1 MKKTVLLSILGIGLA
16 NFGNAQVTVTNN
28 TTFNTAEQML
38 LANELNFSGEPF
50 AEFLGNDLGLL
61 DPMVVDQPNQIS
73 YTLGIENYEYSRYL
87 LQVLGAQSGLG
98 LHMMWS
104 PMVEQMAAMQP
115 PSFDGQFTGGMANG
129 FKEDDQFMMIM
140 GNFQTDSNQLAP
152 ANPFPQFADF
162 MSGNMQLPQTVAT
175 NFPMDFASLRFD
187 RTLMDKTLNPAAMGL
202 SAMKQYLWARDML
215 GSFHDGANN
224 NIVADGIITPDLT
237 GSPMFDPNNNVF
249 YGGNNLDGL
258 MGQIL
263 TAQSVNKTMFLI
275 NRMAYDGTTLGAV
288 DPATYDPAN
297 GIKYFPHKIAVS
309 EGDMGMM
316 LPPMLNQP
324 LTVTDASSYLYDQL
338 AYLWATSG
346 FKNMMDPT
354 INDAQHYAYHSVF
367 DGFPFPAPM
376 SVTGTP
382 GPFDLMMGTSKVLF
396 LNTMAMH
403 YNEIFGTFVDTATLS
418 GGVVT
423 KGNTISAQNAA
434 YSLVVLGEFA
444 TQFAGTPMLTP
455 AVDALNAQANF
466 IITNLKDATG
476 GYNNSFTIGTGAST
490 SVKTLATQ
498 AAIIRGLYAAYSYT
512 ANTTYKTEADN
523 LYSYMLNNFYV
534 PSAEMFK
541 TELGNDLAT
550 YTPNNLAL
558 LSGAMREAKIT
569 GNQTDA
575 ELVYT
580 RVFKTTY
587 NKMILAEAMQSGE
600 TGSDSDGDGIPFMA
614 GGTRPYAFA
623 AEGTHTFAPLSTN
636 SFNLKYNVTLY
647 PNPATENISIEFSN
661 QNLTSGIKATIYD
674 ISGRTIS
681 STITNADNQKVTIP
695 VNTLTNGTYFVRLTS
710 NNDTIG
716 IEKFIKQ

>member
-1 MKKTVLLSILGIGLA
+1 MKKTVLFLILGIGLA
-16 NFGNAQVTVTNN
+16 NFANAQVTITNS
-28 TTFNTAEQML
+28 TTFNTTDQML
-38 LANELNFSGEPF
+38 LANEINFSGEPF
-50 AEFLGNDLGLL
+50 AEFLGNDLDLL
-61 DPMVVDQPNQIS
+61 DPLLVDQPNQIS

-104 PMVEQMAAMQP
+104 PLVEQMAAMQP
-115 PSFDGQFTGGMANG
+115 PSFDGTFTGGMANG

-140 GNFQTDSNQLAP
+140 GNFQTDSNQAAP

-175 NFPMDFASLRFD
+175 NFQMDFASLRFD
-187 RTLMDKTLNPAAMGL
+187 RTLMDKTLNPAAMGA

-215 GSFHDGANN
+215 GSFHDASDN
-224 NIVADGIITPDLT
+224 NIEADGIITPDMP

-249 YGGNNLDGL
+249 YGGNNLDGF
-258 MGQIL
+258 MGQVL
-263 TAQSVNKTMFLI
+263 TAQSISKTMFLI

-324 LTVTDASSYLYDQL
+324 LTVTDASSKLNDQL
-338 AYLWATSG
+338 MFLWATSG
-346 FKNMMDPT
+346 YKNMMDPS
-354 INDAQHYAYHSVF
+354 INDAEHFAYHRVF

-376 SVTGTP
+376 SQTGTP
-382 GPFDLMMGTSKVLF
+382 GPFDLMMGASKVLF

-403 YNEIFGTFVDTATLS
+403 YDTSNNTFVDSATLS

-434 YSLVVLGEFA
+434 YTLVVLSEFA
-444 TQFAGTPMLTP
+444 TQFESTPMFST
-455 AVDALNAQANF
+455 AVNALNAQANF
-466 IITNLKDATG
+466 IIANLKDATG
-476 GYNNSFTIGTGAST
+476 GYYNSFTIGTGAS
-490 SVKTLATQ
+490 SSAKTLATQ
-498 AAIIRGLYAAYSYT
+498 AAIIRGLYAAYAYT
-512 ANTTYKTEADN
+512 NTTLYKTEADN
-523 LYSYMLNNFYV
+523 LYNYMINNFYV
-534 PSAEMFK
+534 PTEEMFK

-580 RVFKTTY
+580 KVFKTTY
-587 NKMILAEAMQSGE
+587 NKMILGESVESGD
-600 TGSDSDGDGIPFMA
+600 TGNDSDADGIPYLA
-614 GGTRPYAFA
+614 GGTRPFAFA
-623 AEGTHTFAPLSTN
+623 AEGTHTFAPLSTTTFN
-636 SFNLKYNVTLY
+636 SNVNIILY
-647 PNPATENISIEFSN
+647 PNPASNSVKIELSSQNSFPNII
-661 QNLTSGIKATIYD
+661 ATIYD
-674 ISGRTIS
+674 LNGRLIS
-681 STITNADNQKVTIP
+681 STTGNTENQNITIP
-695 VNTLTNGTYFVRLTS
+695 LHTIANGIYFVRLTS
-710 NNDTIG
+710 NNDTIAV
-716 IEKFIKQ
+716 EKFIKR

>member
-16 NFGNAQVTVTNN
+16 NFGNAQVTITNN
-28 TTFNTAEQML
+28 TNFNTADQML
-38 LANELNFSGEPF
+38 LANEINFSGEPF

-61 DPMVVDQPNQIS
+61 DPMLVDQPNQIS

-87 LQVLGAQSGLG
+87 LQVLGAQSGMG

-104 PMVEQMAAMQP
+104 PLVEQMAAMQP
-115 PSFDGQFTGGMANG
+115 ASFDGSFTGGMANG

-140 GNFQTDSNQLAP
+140 GNFQTDSNQAAP
-152 ANPFPQFADF
+152 ANPFPQFIDF
-162 MSGNMQLPQTVAT
+162 MSGNMQLPQTVTA
-175 NFPMDFASLRFD
+175 NADMDFASLRWD
-187 RTLMDKTLNPAAMGL
+187 RTLMDKTLNPAAMGQSL
-202 SAMKQYLWARDML
+202 MKQYLWARDML
-215 GSFHDGANN
+215 GAFHDAADNG
-224 NIVADGIITPDLT
+224 IDADGTNSPDLV
-237 GSPMFDPNNNVF
+237 GSPMFDPNNNIY
-249 YGGNNLDGL
+249 YGGNNLDGF
-258 MGQIL
+258 MGQVL
-263 TAQSVNKTMFLI
+263 TAQSIAKTMFLI
-275 NRMAYDGTTLGAV
+275 NKMAYDGTTLGAV
-288 DPATYDPAN
+288 DPATYNPAN
-297 GIKYFPHKIAVS
+297 GIKYFPHKILAT

-324 LTVTDASSYLYDQL
+324 LTVTDATSYLFDQIS
-338 AYLWATSG
+338 YLWATSG
-346 FKNMMDPT
+346 YKNMMDPT
-354 INDAQHYAYHSVF
+354 INDTPHYAYHEVF
-367 DGFPFPAPM
+367 DGFPFPASM
-376 SVTGTP
+376 AETGTP

-403 YNEIFGTFVDTATLS
+403 YNATSGTFVDTATLS

-423 KGNTISAQNAA
+423 KGNTISAKNAA

-444 TQFAGTPMLTP
+444 TQFSATPMLTD

-512 ANTTYKTEADN
+512 ANATYKTEADN
-523 LYSYMLNNFYV
+523 LYSYMLNNFYL
-534 PSAEMFK
+534 PTAEMFK

-550 YTPNNLAL
+550 YTPNILAL

-575 ELVYT
+575 ELIYT

-587 NKMILAEAMQSGE
+587 NKMILAESMVTGE
-600 TGSDSDGDGIPFMA
+600 TGGDSDSDGIPAMA

-623 AEGTHTFAPLSTN
+623 AEGTFTFSPLSTN
-636 SFNLKYNVTLY
+636 SFDAKYNVTLY
-647 PNPATENISIEFSN
+647 PNPATENIVIKFFN
-661 QNLTSGIKATIYD
+661 FNLDKNIKATIYD

-681 STITNADNQKVTIP
+681 STSANSDNQRVTIP
-695 VNTLTNGTYFVRLTS
+695 LHTLTNGTYFVRLTS